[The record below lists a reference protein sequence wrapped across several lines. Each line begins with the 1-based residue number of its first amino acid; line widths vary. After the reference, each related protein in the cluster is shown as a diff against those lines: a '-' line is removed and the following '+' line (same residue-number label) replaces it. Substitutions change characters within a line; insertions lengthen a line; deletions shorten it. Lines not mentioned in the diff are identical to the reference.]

1 MEPVKLE
8 TAENPT
14 SKRDPIAPP
23 AFPASP
29 DDEERARTSRSLFN
43 VLRITLPASAIGIL
57 ARLLGEN
64 TVPWLITGTIII
76 GAQLLF
82 LAMLRAG
89 KVRSTSVL
97 ITSMFWGLGAV
108 SSLLSGGVSSSIFFA
123 LIISIIMAG
132 LLIGGR
138 ATIVFTVLSASWA
151 VFLYLLEIEGRMPSP
166 VFNTP
171 MLAAII
177 SPIVIF
183 SVSGALIF
191 LTIQTLRES
200 LERAR
205 KNEQAQIDI
214 NQELEMM
221 HNSLEQQVQDRTEE
235 IQLHSAYL
243 QASIEV
249 SRAAASLLDSDQLIN
264 QAVDLIRDKF
274 DLYYVGLFLNDKNGD
289 WAVLK
294 AGTGKA
300 GEKMLQRSHRIAI
313 GSGMIG
319 WSIANNLPRVAL
331 ESADDS
337 VRLATPE
344 LPATRSEAAIPLTSR
359 GKTLG
364 ALTVHSDRPYAFGEM
379 EISVFQSLADQLAI
393 SLDNAKLYAESQT
406 ALDEVEHT
414 YAAVS
419 QQAWQKILR
428 SSKDMSYGYAGQM
441 VTTLPSQWTDE
452 MRQVALSGKS
462 QIIKDDNSEKLL
474 LPIFIRDQVVGVINL
489 TREILSE
496 THPGSESAKG
506 WTEGEISLL
515 ESLSEQLGV
524 AMESA
529 RLYEDARRRAEREQL
544 TSEITAKV
552 RASNN
557 PQVILQT
564 AVSELRRALQAKQA
578 QVMVYTHTKDEQE
591 GQKPAPIEREGNQ
604 TDDFIESGD
613 GELPAKSDE

>member
-8 TAENPT
+8 TAENPAP
-14 SKRDPIAPP
+14 KRGPIAPP

-29 DDEERARTSRSLFN
+29 DEEERARNSRLLFN
-43 VLRITLPASAIGIL
+43 VLRITLTASAIGIL

-64 TVPWLITGTIII
+64 PIPWLITGTIII

-82 LAMLRAG
+82 LVMLRAG

-108 SSLLSGGVSSSIFFA
+108 SSLLSGGVSSPIFFA

-151 VFLYLLEIEGRMPSP
+151 VFLYLLEIGGRMPSP
-166 VFNTP
+166 LFNTP

-177 SPIVIF
+177 SPVVIF
-183 SVSGALIF
+183 SVSGALVF

-221 HNSLEQQVQDRTEE
+221 RNSLEQQVQDRTEE

-249 SRAAASLLDSDQLIN
+249 SRAAASLLDSDQLIS
-264 QAVDLIRDKF
+264 QAVDLIRDQF
-274 DLYYVGLFLNDKNGD
+274 DLYYVGLFLNDEYGD

-294 AGTGKA
+294 AGTGEA

-364 ALTVHSDRPYAFGEM
+364 ALTIQSDRPYVFGEM

-393 SLDNAKLYAESQT
+393 SLDNANLYAESQT
-406 ALDEVEHT
+406 ALDEVQRI
-414 YAAVS
+414 YGAAT
-419 QQAWQKILR
+419 QQAWQKMLR
-428 SSKDMSYGYAGQM
+428 SGMEIGYRYAENKISSLPGQF
-441 VTTLPSQWTDE
+441 TPE
-452 MRQVALSGKS
+452 MRQVAHAKKS
-462 QIIKDDNSEKLL
+462 QVIKDDHSETLL
-474 LPIFIRDQVVGVINL
+474 LPIAVRDQVVGVINL
-489 TREILSE
+489 TRELSSE
-496 THPGSESAKG
+496 LISGAEGHPGWSED
-506 WTEGEISLL
+506 EISLL
-515 ESLSEQLGV
+515 ENLTEQMGL
-524 AMESA
+524 ALDSA
-529 RLYEDARRRAEREQL
+529 RLYQNTRRLALREQM
-544 TSEITAKV
+544 TSDVTSHIRETLDIETVLK
-552 RASNN
+552 
-557 PQVILQT
+557 T
-564 AVSELRRALQAKQA
+564 AV
-578 QVMVYTHTKDEQE
+578 QE
-591 GQKPAPIEREGNQ
+591 IQRTTPGAPKIVISLAPSQDN
-604 TDDFIESGD
+604 SGM
-613 GELPAKSDE
+613 PV